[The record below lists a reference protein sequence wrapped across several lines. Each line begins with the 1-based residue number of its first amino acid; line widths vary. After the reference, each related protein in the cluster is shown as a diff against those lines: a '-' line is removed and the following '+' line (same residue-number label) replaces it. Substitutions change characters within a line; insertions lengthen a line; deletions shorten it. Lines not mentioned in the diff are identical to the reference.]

1 MSTQQLS
8 STTSSAAAASSVNN
22 GLASIAN
29 NYQTFLSLLTTQLAN
44 QDPTSPMDTSQ
55 FTSQLTQMTGVEQ
68 QLLSNQLLQQLVNQS
83 NGTSLQSAIG
93 MIGQTVTVN
102 GDSATLSNNSATWTY
117 SLPSAPSQ
125 MTMSVVNSAGDI
137 VWTGPVTPNGSGAQS
152 FTWDGKDMSGNQ
164 QTNGGTYT
172 LTINAKD
179 QDGNAIT
186 ANTTLQGTA
195 TAVQTVNGQTMV
207 TVGGIQVPLSSITGV
222 SSASSASNTGSSTT
236 GG

>member
-1 MSTQQLS
+1 MSTQQLT
-8 STTSSAAAASSVNN
+8 STTSSAAANSSINN

-83 NGTSLQSAIG
+83 GGGNLESAIG
-93 MIGQTVTVN
+93 MIGQNVTIN
-102 GDSATLSNNSATWTY
+102 GDSANLTNGTATWTF
-117 SLPSAPSQ
+117 SLPSAPSS
-125 MTMSVVNSAGDI
+125 MTVSVVNANNDI
-137 VWTGPVTPNGSGAQS
+137 IWTGPVNASGSGAQT
-152 FTWDGKDMSGNQ
+152 FTWNGQDMSGNQ
-164 QTNGGTYT
+164 QANGGTYT
-172 LTINAKD
+172 LKITATDAN
-179 QDGNAIT
+179 GNPIT

-207 TVGGIQVPLSSITGV
+207 TVGGAQVPLSSIIGV
-222 SSASSASNTGSSTT
+222 SSASSTSN
-236 GG
+236 

>member
-8 STTSSAAAASSVNN
+8 STTTSTAAGASINN

-83 NGTSLQSAIG
+83 GGGNLESAIG
-93 MIGQTVTVN
+93 MIGKNVTIN
-102 GDSATLSNNSATWTY
+102 GDSANLTNGTATWTF
-117 SLPSAPSQ
+117 SLPSTPSS
-125 MTMSVVNSAGDI
+125 MTVSVVNASNDI
-137 VWTGPVTPNGSGAQS
+137 IWTGPVTPNGSGAQT

-164 QTNGGTYT
+164 QANGGTYT
-172 LTINAKD
+172 LKITATDANG
-179 QDGNAIT
+179 QAIT
-186 ANTTLQGTA
+186 ADTTLQGTA

-207 TVGGIQVPLSSITGV
+207 TVGGAQVPLSSIIGV
-222 SSASSASNTGSSTT
+222 SSSSGS
-236 GG
+236 